1 MNSNDKK
8 ITFVGFGVLF
18 LMIITALIFG
28 SNISGGEEGR
38 SSLPEDILK
47 GYPMNTTTESYSG
60 DLNAGASQTFELDL
74 AGKLVKNITATLT
87 WTDEQDLSG
96 RPRIRRYD
104 NQPDTFSLSVSD
116 VEGNITD
123 KDSASNPQGNEG
135 TVTAMITNEDSDM
148 VQLLNGDYQGE
159 TWSVEVTMV
168 DAGMWAPRIGVI
180 GFTDN
185 GNAFSLVVEYEF
197 YELSELRGD

>member
-18 LMIITALIFG
+18 LMIITALVFG
-28 SNISGGEEGR
+28 SNVSEGEQGR
-38 SSLPEDILK
+38 SSLSADILK
-47 GYPMNTTTESYSG
+47 DYPINRTTESFSG
-60 DLNAGASQTFELDL
+60 DLNAGASQTFEIDL
-74 AGKLVKNITATLT
+74 SGKLLKNISATLT
-87 WTDEQDLSG
+87 WSDEQDLAG

-116 VEGNITD
+116 LEGNITD
-123 KDSASNPQGNEG
+123 EGSASNPQGNEG
-135 TVTAMITNEDSDM
+135 TVTVMITNDDADLVM
-148 VQLLNGDYQGE
+148 LLDGGYEGE
-159 TWSVEVTMV
+159 TWAVDVTMV

-185 GNAFSLVVEYEF
+185 GNSFSLVVEYEF
-197 YELSELRGD
+197 YEILELRGE